1 MPPFYINKGVNFY
14 HFPFTKTV
22 LKGLG
27 IMNKGLLQ
35 FRSIQSR
42 LVFVIGLGLVI
53 VGGVIIAMNGFMAN
67 NIAVNNAKTSG
78 LQSAQRTAYQVKGEL
93 ELGMDASRA
102 LADAFSFVKDPGMTT
117 VLSRDQANA
126 MLRKILENNPNFLGI
141 STGWEPN
148 AFDNSDSDFA
158 NAEAHDATGRFI
170 PYWVRDD
177 KGTITHVAL
186 VDYDK
191 EGAGEYYFCP
201 KRTMGECV
209 LDPYLYAIGGKDV
222 LLTSAMVP
230 IVNQGKFYG
239 VVGVDTTLTYLQTIA
254 EKMDL
259 YGGQAELILLSS
271 NGTVVAA
278 GKHPE
283 MIGKPMSDF
292 NDLFSPSDIDLV
304 KNAEEDVRVEGSM
317 LQVVTPFQIGK
328 APTKWAVMI
337 QVPVSA
343 LTRETMLSVLY
354 ASLVGLGFM
363 MLGLV
368 VMWFII
374 GRSIS
379 KPVKVL
385 AASANQISQG
395 DINVTGIDKKDIA
408 AILSTQDEIGAIGRA
423 FSDVVKYQSEMAN
436 VASKIAEGDLT
447 GSITPK
453 GETDVLGH
461 AFVKMGDSLRKALN
475 DVSKSAESVSQSSSQ
490 LAFNSEQAGQ
500 ATSQI
505 AMTIQQVA
513 SGTSQQAASISRTAS
528 SVSQMTNAIDGVA
541 RGAQAQS
548 EDISKAVI
556 LTNQLSQEIQKVAGN
571 AGEVVRESTNASNA
585 ARNGVS
591 IVNDTLQGMNSIKK
605 KVDISAQKVQEMGS
619 RSDQIG
625 EIITTIEDI
634 ASQTN
639 LLALNAAI
647 EAARAGD
654 AGKGFAV
661 VADEVRKLAE
671 RSATAT
677 REIGDLIGGIQ
688 STVSEAVK
696 AMQEGSREV
705 DNGVTKAGQAGDA
718 LKSIMEAAEEV
729 RTQAEL
735 AANATTVMAK
745 SAGELVE
752 AVDSVSAVVEENTAA
767 TEQMTAGSS
776 EVSQS
781 IENIASISEENSA
794 AVEEV
799 SASTEEMSAQVEEV
813 SASARELAA
822 ESGKLQEVVARFKI

>member
-1 MPPFYINKGVNFY
+1 MRNNR
-14 HFPFTKTV
+14 
-22 LKGLG
+22 
-27 IMNKGLLQ
+27 MQ

-42 LVFVIGLGLVI
+42 LVFVIGLGLLI
-53 VGGVIIAMNGFMAN
+53 VGGVIIAFNGFSASNVALKNAQAN
-67 NIAVNNAKTSG
+67 G
-78 LQSAQRTAYQVKGEL
+78 LQSAQKTAYQVKAEL

-102 LADAFSFVKDPGMTT
+102 MASALSFVKDPGTPMI
-117 VLSRDQANA
+117 LIRDQANA
-126 MLRKILENNPNFLGI
+126 MLRRVLEDNPNFLGI

-148 AFDNSDSDFA
+148 AFDNSDADFA

-177 KGTITHVAL
+177 KGAISHVAL

-191 EGAGEYYFCP
+191 EGAGEYYLCP
-201 KRTMGECV
+201 KRTNSECI
-209 LDPYLYAIGGKDV
+209 LDPYLYPIGGQDV
-222 LLTSAMVP
+222 LLTSTMVP
-230 IVNQGKFYG
+230 ILNQNKFYG
-239 VVGVDTTLTYLQTIA
+239 VVGVDTTLTYLQKMA
-254 EKMDL
+254 EEMDL
-259 YGGQAELILLSS
+259 YEGEAELVLLSS

-283 MIGKPMSDF
+283 MIGKSMAEFDTFFLASD
-292 NDLFSPSDIDLV
+292 LDLV
-304 KNAEEDVRVEGSM
+304 TSGKEDVSIEGSM
-317 LQVVTPFQIGK
+317 LQVVTPFQIGN
-328 APTKWAVMI
+328 APNKWSVMFL
-337 QVPVSA
+337 VPMSV
-343 LTRETMLSVLY
+343 LTREAMQSVY
-354 ASLVGLGFM
+354 SASLVGLGFIV
-363 MLGLV
+363 LGLI

-374 GRSIS
+374 GRTIS

-385 AASANQISQG
+385 AASANQIALG
-395 DINVTGIDKKDIA
+395 DINVTGVDKKEIA

-436 VASKIAEGDLT
+436 LAAKIAEGDLT

-461 AFVKMGDSLRKALN
+461 AFVKMGESLRNALN
-475 DVSKSAESVSQSSSQ
+475 DVAKSAESVRHSSSQ

-528 SVSQMTNAIDGVA
+528 SVSEMTNAIDGVA

-585 ARNGVS
+585 ARNGVA
-591 IVNDTLQGMNSIKK
+591 IVNDTLQGMNTIKE
-605 KVDISAQKVQEMGS
+605 KVDISAKKVQEMGS

-696 AMQEGSREV
+696 AMQEGSLEV

-718 LKSIMEAAEEV
+718 LKSIMDAAEEV

-813 SASARELAA
+813 SASARLLAE
-822 ESGKLQEVVARFKI
+822 ESGKLQEVVARFKL

>member
-1 MPPFYINKGVNFY
+1 M
-14 HFPFTKTV
+14 
-22 LKGLG
+22 LK
-27 IMNKGLLQ
+27 NRLQ
-35 FRSIQSR
+35 FHSIQSR
-42 LVFVIGLGLVI
+42 LVFVIGLGLLL
-53 VGGVIIAMNGFMAN
+53 VGGVIIFINGYSASNLAMNSAR
-67 NIAVNNAKTSG
+67 TSG
-78 LQSAQRTAYQVKGEL
+78 LQSAQKTAYQVKAEL

-102 LADAFSFVKDPGMTT
+102 IASALSFVKDPGTPMI
-117 VLSRDQANA
+117 LIRDQANA
-126 MLRKILENNPNFLGI
+126 MLRRVLEDNPNFLGI

-148 AFDNSDSDFA
+148 AFDNADKDFA
-158 NAEAHDATGRFI
+158 NTEAHDATGRFI
-170 PYWVRDD
+170 PYWVRDE
-177 KGTITHVAL
+177 KGAISHVAL

-191 EGAGEYYFCP
+191 EGAGEYYLCP
-201 KRTMGECV
+201 KRTNGECI
-209 LDPYLYAIGGKDV
+209 LDPYLYDIGGKQV

-230 IVNQGKFYG
+230 IKNQDKFYG
-239 VVGVDTTLTYLQTIA
+239 VVGVDTTLTYLQNMA
-254 EKMDL
+254 EKMDM
-259 YGGQAELILLSS
+259 YEGQAEIIILSS
-271 NGTVVAA
+271 NGTIAAA

-283 MIGKPMSDF
+283 MIGKTMVDF
-292 NDLFSPSDIDLV
+292 DKFFLKSDIDLV
-304 KNAEEDVRVEGSM
+304 TSGKEDVSVEGSM

-328 APTKWAVMI
+328 APNKWSVMFL
-337 QVPVSA
+337 VPISI
-343 LTRETMLSVLY
+343 LTREAMQTVING
-354 ASLVGLGFM
+354 SLVGLGLIV
-363 MLGLV
+363 LGLV

-385 AASANQISQG
+385 AASASQIALG
-395 DINVTGIDKKDIA
+395 DINITGVDKNEITH
-408 AILSTQDEIGAIGRA
+408 ILDMQDEIGAIGHA

-436 VASKIAEGDLT
+436 LAAKIAEGDLT

-461 AFVKMGDSLRKALN
+461 AFIKMSDSLRKALN
-475 DVSKSAESVSQSSSQ
+475 DVAKSAASVSESSTQ
-490 LAFNSEQAGQ
+490 LAFNSHQAGQ

-513 SGTSQQAASISRTAS
+513 SGTSQQAASISRTAA
-528 SVSQMTNAIDGVA
+528 SVAEMTNAIDGVA

-548 EDISKAVI
+548 EDISKAVV

-585 ARNGVS
+585 ARNGVT
-591 IVNDTLQGMNSIKK
+591 IVNDTLQGMNTIKE
-605 KVDISAQKVQEMGS
+605 KVDISAKKVQEMGS

-677 REIGDLIGGIQ
+677 REIGGLIGGIQ
-688 STVSEAVK
+688 STVNEAVK

-705 DNGVTKAGQAGDA
+705 DQGVTKAGQAGDA
-718 LKSIMEAAEEV
+718 LKSIMDAAEEV

-745 SAGELVE
+745 SAEELVS

-767 TEQMTAGSS
+767 TEEMTASS
-776 EVSQS
+776 TEVSQS

-794 AVEEV
+794 AVEQV

-813 SASARELAA
+813 SASASELAA
-822 ESGKLQEVVARFKI
+822 QSGKLQDVVSRFKI

>member
-1 MPPFYINKGVNFY
+1 
-14 HFPFTKTV
+14 
-22 LKGLG
+22 
-27 IMNKGLLQ
+27 
-35 FRSIQSR
+35 
-42 LVFVIGLGLVI
+42 
-53 VGGVIIAMNGFMAN
+53 
-67 NIAVNNAKTSG
+67 
-78 LQSAQRTAYQVKGEL
+78 L
-93 ELGMDASRA
+93 ED
-102 LADAFSFVKDPGMTT
+102 
-117 VLSRDQANA
+117 
-126 MLRKILENNPNFLGI
+126 NPNFLGI

-148 AFDNSDSDFA
+148 AFDNSDADFA

-177 KGTITHVAL
+177 KGTISHVAL

-191 EGAGEYYFCP
+191 EGLGEYYLCP
-201 KRTMGECV
+201 KRTNGECI
-209 LDPYLYAIGGKDV
+209 LDPYLYPIGGKDV
-222 LLTSAMVP
+222 LLTSTMVP
-230 IVNQGKFYG
+230 ILNQNKFYG
-239 VVGVDTTLTYLQTIA
+239 VVGVDTTLTYLQNMA

-259 YGGQAELILLSS
+259 YEGQAELILISS
-271 NGTVVAA
+271 NGTIVAA
-278 GKHPE
+278 GKHPD
-283 MIGKPMSDF
+283 MIGKSMTDFSDF
-292 NDLFSPSDIDLV
+292 FTAAD
-304 KNAEEDVRVEGSM
+304 AELIKTGTEDVSVEGSM

-328 APTKWAVMI
+328 APNKWSVMFL
-337 QVPVSA
+337 VPMSV
-343 LTRETMLSVLY
+343 LTREAMQTVFI
-354 ASLVGLGFM
+354 ASAIGLGLM
-363 MLGLV
+363 VLGLI

-374 GRSIS
+374 GQSVS
-379 KPVKVL
+379 KPVKFL
-385 AASANQISQG
+385 ADSADKLSKG
-395 DINVTGIDKKDIA
+395 DIDNSSVDRKQIA
-408 AILSTQDEIGAIGRA
+408 SITTMQDEIGAIGRA
-423 FSDVVKYQSEMAN
+423 FIDVVRYQSEMASL
-436 VASKIAEGDLT
+436 ASKIAEGDLT

-475 DVSKSAESVSQSSSQ
+475 DVAASAASVSESSSQ
-490 LAFNSEQAGQ
+490 LAFNSQQAGQ

-513 SGTSQQAASISRTAS
+513 SGTSQQAASISRTAA
-528 SVSQMTNAIDGVA
+528 SVTQMTNAIDGVA

-585 ARNGVS
+585 ARNGVT
-591 IVNDTLQGMNSIKK
+591 IVNDTLQGMNTIKE
-605 KVDISAQKVQEMGS
+605 KVDISAKKVQEMGS

-647 EAARAGD
+647 EAARAGE

-813 SASARELAA
+813 SASARELAE
-822 ESGKLQEVVARFKI
+822 ESGKLQEVVARFKL

>member
-1 MPPFYINKGVNFY
+1 MKKIRF
-14 HFPFTKTV
+14 
-22 LKGLG
+22 
-27 IMNKGLLQ
+27 Q

-42 LVFVIGLGLVI
+42 LVFLIGLGLVI
-53 VGGVIIAMNGFMAN
+53 VGGVIIVFNGISAN
-67 NIAVNNAKTSG
+67 TIAIKNAEING
-78 LQSAQRTAYQVKGEL
+78 LQTAQRTAFEVKAEL
-93 ELGMDASRA
+93 ELGMDASRT
-102 LADAFSFVKDPGMTT
+102 LASAFSFIKDPGLPMILT
-117 VLSRDQANA
+117 RDQANA
-126 MLRKILENNPNFLGI
+126 MLRKVLENNTNFLGI

-158 NAEAHDATGRFI
+158 NMEAHDATGRFI
-170 PYWVRDD
+170 PYWVRDE
-177 KGTITHVAL
+177 KGEISHVAL

-191 EGAGEYYFCP
+191 EGLGEYYICP
-201 KRTMGECV
+201 QRTKGECI
-209 LDPYLYAIGGKDV
+209 LDPYEYNIGGKPV
-222 LLTSAMVP
+222 LLTSTMVP
-230 IVNQGKFYG
+230 ILNQNNFYG
-239 VVGVDTTLTYLQTIA
+239 VVGVDTTLTYLQTMA
-254 EKMDL
+254 EKLDL
-259 YGGQAELILLSS
+259 YDGQAELILLSS

-278 GKHPE
+278 GKHPDL
-283 MIGKPMSDF
+283 IGGSMADAGNFFTPA
-292 NDLFSPSDIDLV
+292 DIELV
-304 KNAEEDVRVEGSM
+304 KSGTEDVREEGNT
-317 LQVVTPFQIGK
+317 LQVITPFQIGN
-328 APTKWAVMI
+328 APNKWSVMFL
-337 QVPVSA
+337 VPVGV
-343 LTRETMLSVLY
+343 LTREATQSVIF
-354 ASLVGLGFM
+354 ASLIGIGFM
-363 MLGLV
+363 VLGLL

-379 KPVKVL
+379 KPVKIL
-385 AASANQISQG
+385 AASANLISRG

-408 AILSTQDEIGAIGRA
+408 TILSTKDEIGAIGRA
-423 FSDVVKYQSEMAN
+423 FSDVVAYQSDMA
-436 VASKIAEGDLT
+436 KIATNIADGDLT

-461 AFVKMGDSLRKALN
+461 AFLKMSESLRTAIN
-475 DVSKSAESVSQSSSQ
+475 DVAESAASVNESSAQ

-548 EDISKAVI
+548 EDIAKAVV

-571 AGEVVRESTNASNA
+571 AGEVVRGSTNASDA
-585 ARNGVS
+585 ARNGVT
-591 IVNDTLQGMNSIKK
+591 IVNETLQGMNTIKA
-605 KVDISAQKVQEMGS
+605 KVDISAKKVQEMGS

-671 RSATAT
+671 RSAVAT
-677 REIGDLIGGIQ
+677 REIGALIGGIQ
-688 STVSEAVK
+688 STVNEAVK
-696 AMQEGSREV
+696 AMQEGSQEV
-705 DNGVTKAGQAGDA
+705 DLGVTKAGQAGDA
-718 LKSIMEAAEEV
+718 LKSILDAAEEV
-729 RTQAEL
+729 KSQAEL
-735 AANATTVMAK
+735 AAGATTVMAK
-745 SAGELVE
+745 SADELVS

-767 TEQMTAGSS
+767 TEQMTASSS

-813 SASARELAA
+813 STSARELA
-822 ESGKLQEVVARFKI
+822 EQSDKLKEVVSRFKL